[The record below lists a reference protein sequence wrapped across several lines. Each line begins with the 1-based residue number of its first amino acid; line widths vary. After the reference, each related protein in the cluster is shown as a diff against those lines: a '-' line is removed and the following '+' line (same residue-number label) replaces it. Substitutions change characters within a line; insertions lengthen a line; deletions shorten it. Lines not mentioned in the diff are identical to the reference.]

1 MLTDLSS
8 ERGKLGS
15 ALMGLELRHN
25 DDDVD
30 GDEDVDGDGEEDQNH
45 HCNHYHL
52 NHDHHIRRCNRGIRA
67 SPQ

>member
-15 ALMGLELRHN
+15 ALMGLELRQK
-25 DDDVD
+25 DDGVD
-30 GDEDVDGDGEEDQNH
+30 GDGDGEEVQNH
-45 HCNHYHL
+45 HCDHHHL
-52 NHDHHIRRCNRGIRA
+52 NHDHHISLHTHGIRA